1 MPPEPI
7 HLLRLRSD
15 PVPVCGTTARA
26 LEASTTARHVTCV
39 ACQQWLTHGAPQPE
53 SALLEA
59 LRRLGV
65 ATGHTLFYHT
75 HDSRHSPA
83 GFPDVMLARP
93 EPGVG
98 LVDAFEAK
106 TPQGNVSLA
115 QQTWLA
121 ALDGKTVHA
130 RVVRPADLADVP
142 ALVARRSR

>member
-7 HLLRLRSD
+7 HLLRLLSD

-26 LEASTTARHVTCV
+26 LEASTNARHVTCV
-39 ACQQWLTHGAPQPE
+39 ACQQWLTRGAPQPE

-83 GFPDVMLARP
+83 GFPDVILARP

-98 LVDAFEAK
+98 LVYAFEAK
-106 TPQGNVSLA
+106 TPTGQISLP
-115 QQTWLA
+115 QLTWLA
-121 ALDGKTVHA
+121 ALHGKTVHA
-130 RVVRPADLADVP
+130 QVVRPADLADVQ
-142 ALVARRSR
+142 ALLARRAR